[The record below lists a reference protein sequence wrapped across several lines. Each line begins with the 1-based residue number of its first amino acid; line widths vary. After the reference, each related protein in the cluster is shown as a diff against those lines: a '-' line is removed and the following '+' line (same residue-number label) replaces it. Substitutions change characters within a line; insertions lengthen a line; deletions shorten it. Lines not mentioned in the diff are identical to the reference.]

1 LQNGRFD
8 DEAEEK
14 EAYKLT
20 DLEKAK
26 QALAVLESMDYKNGS
41 VSNAIKSVRGVIWF
55 LEQNEG
61 GNQ

>member
-1 LQNGRFD
+1 M
-8 DEAEEK
+8 
-14 EAYKLT
+14 T

-26 QALAVLESMDYKNGS
+26 QALAVLESMEYKNGS
-41 VSNAIKSVRGVIWF
+41 VSNAIKAVRGAIWF